1 MRNLSE
7 FGLSGVVSAEVMR
20 AVDKNADAWISAR
33 ERMESAGTQLANA
46 VRMEKPGSV
55 LFLCGS
61 GNNGGD
67 GYVAARHLAEETAVT
82 VVSFGAKTPQAK
94 SAFAA
99 LAASPVALFEVQ

>member
-1 MRNLSE
+1 MQSRNVTADATATATPAEIKMRNLSE

-55 LFLCGS
+55 LF
-61 GNNGGD
+61 
-67 GYVAARHLAEETAVT
+67 YAAREITAETGMLRPAI
-82 VVSFGAKTPQAK
+82 
-94 SAFAA
+94 
-99 LAASPVALFEVQ
+99 